1 MNILRENIEHLN
13 DIITI
18 EIDETDYHEQ
28 VEKSLKD
35 LKRKANIPGF
45 RPGHVPMGMINKMY
59 KKSIVADEISK
70 MINDNLLNYIK
81 DNNINILFEPLA
93 LPDKTKGDFEKEEE
107 NFSFSFEI
115 GIHPDFEVSYEKIKK
130 TNYLKINASEKEI
143 EEEIKKLQHKMGK
156 FSSTEEV
163 VAEDM
168 LLVTVLAEGDNEKEF
183 TASLLLSYIKDKK
196 QKEFIGKKNHDVLQ
210 INTTEIFK
218 SDYERSTFLKTKV
231 DDLVNAPVNISIRID
246 AIHHIEPAELNAEF
260 FDKAF
265 PDSDVKDIKSLKES
279 IKKQIELSYERDEK
293 MLYRNKIMN
302 QLIEHT
308 TFELPDNFIKR
319 FLVVNKSEEY
329 TKENID
335 EKYIDIKKSISYQ
348 LIEDKISKDEAINV
362 DNDEIRQY
370 IKDYIRSSY
379 FGVNNQVKLPEE
391 QENQINSFANEM
403 MKKTENLKNAYE
415 NIFSEKI
422 IAALIQKVNPKI
434 ENVSFDEFMA
444 SAADKKKPTAPKK
457 EKSKSVKK

>member
-1 MNILRENIEHLN
+1 
-13 DIITI
+13 
-18 EIDETDYHEQ
+18 
-28 VEKSLKD
+28 
-35 LKRKANIPGF
+35 
-45 RPGHVPMGMINKMY
+45 
-59 KKSIVADEISK
+59 
-70 MINDNLLNYIK
+70 
-81 DNNINILFEPLA
+81 
-93 LPDKTKGDFEKEEE
+93 
-107 NFSFSFEI
+107 
-115 GIHPDFEVSYEKIKK
+115 
-130 TNYLKINASEKEI
+130 
-143 EEEIKKLQHKMGK
+143 MGK

-434 ENVSFDEFMA
+434 ENVSFDEFLA
-444 SAADKKKPTAPKK
+444 SAGDKKKVAKPKK
-457 EKSKSVKK
+457 EKSQSVKK

>member
-13 DIITI
+13 DVITI

-45 RPGHVPMGMINKMY
+45 RPGHVPMGMISKMY

-81 DNNINILFEPLA
+81 ENDINILFEPLA

-115 GIHPDFEVSYEKIKK
+115 GIHPDFEVSYEKTKK
-130 TNYLKINASEKEI
+130 INYLKINASEKEI

-168 LLVTVLAEGDNEKEF
+168 LLVTVLTEGDNKEEF

-196 QKEFIGKKNHDVLQ
+196 QKEFIGKKIHDVIQ

-231 DDLVNAPVNISIRID
+231 DDLVNAPVNISIKID
-246 AIHHIEPAELNAEF
+246 AIHHIEPAELNADF
-260 FDKAF
+260 FEKAF
-265 PDSDVKDIKSLKES
+265 PDSDVKDLKSLKES

-302 QLIEHT
+302 ELIEQT

-335 EKYIDIKKSISYQ
+335 EKYIDIK
-348 LIEDKISKDEAINV
+348 
-362 DNDEIRQY
+362 
-370 IKDYIRSSY
+370 
-379 FGVNNQVKLPEE
+379 
-391 QENQINSFANEM
+391 
-403 MKKTENLKNAYE
+403 
-415 NIFSEKI
+415 
-422 IAALIQKVNPKI
+422 
-434 ENVSFDEFMA
+434 
-444 SAADKKKPTAPKK
+444 
-457 EKSKSVKK
+457 